1 MLQNRPCGVNTPPP
15 SAPRPC
21 AWPPQAAARAPN
33 INPKRLYRWQKEG
46 QTPVAAALGAGLDP
60 TTAAAL
66 RPLRTLF
73 RRQAQEL
80 EMLKEAIALFS
91 LPPDQ

>member
-1 MLQNRPCGVNTPPP
+1 M
-15 SAPRPC
+15 
-21 AWPPQAAARAPN
+21 
-33 INPKRLYRWQKEG
+33 
-46 QTPVAAALGAGLDP
+46 AAALGADLDP

-66 RPLRTLF
+66 RPLRALF

-80 EMLKEAIALFS
+80 EMLKKAIALFS